1 MVKTR
6 SLTIQA
12 QILSVPFFVL
22 FLHILYAVFP
32 HSPVNT
38 HGMIFALIIAIIAG
52 IYKIIQTHYSIK
64 KMKNEL
70 KDKNNSDTQL

>member
-1 MVKTR
+1 MKQIFFDTDYLFILGLIGLSSID
-6 SLTIQA
+6 SLDQY
-12 QILSVPFFVL
+12 LR
-22 FLHILYAVFP
+22 
-32 HSPVNT
+32 
-38 HGMIFALIIAIIAG
+38 IFALIIAIIAG